1 MRTQETDGKKLRYI
15 IASNVKRLRLTMGL
29 SQEELANFANVPIS
43 QIGRIERGEGNPTLS
58 TLFSLSKALN
68 VDLKDLIGFNHSI

>member
-1 MRTQETDGKKLRYI
+1 MIGIKNLELNRAFGEHLRKLRTGKK
-15 IASNVKRLRLTMGL
+15 L

-68 VDLKDLIGFNHSI
+68 VDLKDLIDFNHSI